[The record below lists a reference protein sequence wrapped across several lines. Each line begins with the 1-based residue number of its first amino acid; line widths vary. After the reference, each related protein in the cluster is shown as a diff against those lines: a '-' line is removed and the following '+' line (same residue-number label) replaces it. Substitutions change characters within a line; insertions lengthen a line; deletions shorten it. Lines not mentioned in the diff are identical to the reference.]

1 MIARIEGTGIREP
14 SKEANKRMAAV
25 YKPTK
30 KDPFDAI
37 NTFLNNKI
45 KEPGEKYAP
54 GLDPDDP
61 YKFNR
66 GAFFSPDGGAY
77 KDVQV
82 ASADLSS
89 LDVGDSFTRQADK
102 NLASAGDSSGT
113 FNESDYQGYTKALG
127 IKNYKGLSPTTQRM
141 L

>member
-1 MIARIEGTGIREP
+1 MARIEGTGIVTP
-14 SKEANKRMAAV
+14 SKEANKRLAAV

-37 NTFLNNKI
+37 NTFLDI
-45 KEPGEKYAP
+45 KTREAGTGEYAP
-54 GLDPDDP
+54 GRDPDDP
-61 YKFNR
+61 FKFNR
-66 GAFFSPDGGAY
+66 SSFFSPDGGAY

-102 NLASAGDSSGT
+102 NLA
-113 FNESDYQGYTKALG
+113 
-127 IKNYKGLSPTTQRM
+127 
-141 L
+141 